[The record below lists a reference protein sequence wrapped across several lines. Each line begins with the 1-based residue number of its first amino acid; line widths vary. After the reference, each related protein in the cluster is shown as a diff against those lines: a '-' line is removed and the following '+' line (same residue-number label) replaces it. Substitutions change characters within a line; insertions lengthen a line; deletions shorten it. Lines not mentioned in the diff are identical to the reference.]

1 MPRIALL
8 LLRVSAALGLQ
19 AASTPRP
26 ERTALL
32 SVCQQAVQASAL
44 FSTSAAESRRVSEA
58 CDALERVAAVD
69 RAGFPRDLMLV
80 DGRWRCIFTSAGASF
95 LPEPVMR
102 LIGVSPLSGLQ
113 PTGVEQVI
121 DVMGRRVVN
130 CVDLAPWPKG
140 PIGGFLA
147 NAPGPLGGTLG
158 ALRDATV
165 SLELDHAF
173 SVPGDGSDGGRRQ
186 TAASATINLRL
197 EEVRRTLGSVG
208 ENPVA
213 SLIPRESTYKIP
225 GVVSGVAG
233 VGSFDTTCAAPL
245 LPALLCSARLTHA
258 PICFATKPG
267 TWTRRSA
274 SRAAAGRAT
283 SFACS
288 SA

>member
-1 MPRIALL
+1 MPKPPTAR
-8 LLRVSAALGLQ
+8 AA
-19 AASTPRP
+19 AAP
-26 ERTALL
+26 
-32 SVCQQAVQASAL
+32 
-44 FSTSAAESRRVSEA
+44 
-58 CDALERVAAVD
+58 
-69 RAGFPRDLMLV
+69 GGMLV
-80 DGRWRCIFTSAGASF
+80 VVTEDHQDV
-95 LPEPVMR
+95 LPWLHAAMR
-102 LIGVSPLSGLQ
+102 RGVLPLRAWELWH
-113 PTGVEQVI
+113 
-121 DVMGRRVVN
+121 
-130 CVDLAPWPKG
+130 VDAHPD
-140 PIGGFLA
+140 
-147 NAPGPLGGTLG
+147 LG

-213 SLIPRESTYKIP
+213 SLIPRESAYKIP

-245 LPALLCSARLTHA
+245 LPALPCSACLTHT

-274 SRAAAGRAT
+274 SRAAAGRPW
-283 SFACS
+283 
-288 SA
+288 